1 MFLLK
6 KSLSVWLMP
15 LPFCLTLL
23 VLGLWL
29 VWSSKRINL
38 GRFLLTC
45 GVTLLLLL
53 CNRYVSTWL
62 IRPLEWTYAPIAE
75 MRPGSPLPAELAQCR
90 AVVVLGGG
98 HGDNRQ
104 LPALAKLSS
113 ASRARL
119 TEGLR
124 LVRALPEARLVVTGG
139 GQPGEPSHAAVQG
152 EAAVALGFPSERL
165 VRVET
170 PRDTEEEAEQLS
182 RLLHDEPFALVTS
195 ASHMR
200 RAMALMRSRGLRPVP
215 CPCDYTARSGGRVKW
230 TDFLWDTES
239 LGRSTWAVYER
250 LGFVWAEARGKI

>member
-6 KSLSVWLMP
+6 KFLSVWLMP

-29 VWSSKRINL
+29 VWSSKRINF

-45 GVTLLLLL
+45 GVALLLLL
-53 CNRYVSTWL
+53 CNRSVSTWL
-62 IRPLEWTYAPIAE
+62 IRPLESTYPPVAE
-75 MRPGSPLPAELAQCR
+75 LRAGSPLPNELAKCR

-98 HGDNRQ
+98 HGDNSQ

-119 TEGLR
+119 AEGLR
-124 LVRALPEARLVVTGG
+124 LVRALPEAKLVVTGG
-139 GQPGEPSHAAVQG
+139 GQPGEPSHAAIQAD
-152 EAAVALGFPSERL
+152 AAVSLGFSSERL

-195 ASHMR
+195 AWHMR
-200 RAMALMRSRGLRPVP
+200 RAMALMRSRGLHPVP
-215 CPCDYTARSGGRVKW
+215 CPCDYTVRAGDRRKW

-250 LGFVWAEARGKI
+250 LGFAWAEARGKI